1 MPAAQSLLAGGIAG
15 IISRTTVAPLERVK
29 ILFQVQALSAQGAPL
44 KHTSVWRS
52 LVDMYRAGGI
62 IGMWKGNTAN
72 CVRVF
77 PSSALQFA
85 AYSEIKRVAFNDDPT
100 TAQRLVA
107 GGSAGAIAC
116 FVTYPL
122 DFIRGRLTT
131 DMAGR
136 YSSVGGALADVVRNE
151 GFFALYRGLL
161 PSIIGIV
168 PYVGVDFAVTIRS
181 GYICPRTKPA
191 TRTSGASS
199 LPAPLPG
206 WSARPPRTRSIR
218 FAASCKC
225 KTSR

>member
-1 MPAAQSLLAGGIAG
+1 MADDAPHSSTFIAKPPQLQRIMETPAAQSLLAGGIAG

-44 KHTSVWRS
+44 KHTSVLRS
-52 LVDMYRAGGI
+52 LIDMYRAGGI

-85 AYSEIKRVAFNDDPT
+85 AYGEIKRVAFNDDPT

-136 YSSVGGALADVVRNE
+136 YTSVGGALADVVRNE
-151 GFFALYRGLL
+151 GFLALYRGLL

-168 PYVGVDFAVTIRS
+168 PYVGVDFAV
-181 GYICPRTKPA
+181 
-191 TRTSGASS
+191 
-199 LPAPLPG
+199 
-206 WSARPPRTRSIR
+206 
-218 FAASCKC
+218 
-225 KTSR
+225 

>member
-1 MPAAQSLLAGGIAG
+1 M
-15 IISRTTVAPLERVK
+15 
-29 ILFQVQALSAQGAPL
+29 
-44 KHTSVWRS
+44 
-52 LVDMYRAGGI
+52 
-62 IGMWKGNTAN
+62 NTAN

-85 AYSEIKRVAFNDDPT
+85 AYGEIKRVAFNDDPT

-136 YSSVGGALADVVRNE
+136 YASVGGALADVVRNE

-168 PYVGVDFAVTIRS
+168 PYVGVDFAVYDTLRS
-181 GYICPRTKPA
+181 YLPKDQNGNPNVWGKLAAGAFAGMVGQTAAYPLDTVRRILQVQDIKVKPGYGDTYDGMIDAIVKLTRRDGFFSLYRGLFANYLKVIPAVSISFVVFEATKTELERTFGK
-191 TRTSGASS
+191 R
-199 LPAPLPG
+199 
-206 WSARPPRTRSIR
+206 
-218 FAASCKC
+218 
-225 KTSR
+225 